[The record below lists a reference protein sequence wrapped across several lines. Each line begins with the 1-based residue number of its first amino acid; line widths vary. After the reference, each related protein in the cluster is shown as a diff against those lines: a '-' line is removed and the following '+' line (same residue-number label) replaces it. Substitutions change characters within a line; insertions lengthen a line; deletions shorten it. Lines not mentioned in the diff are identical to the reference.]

1 MSTAST
7 AKPFRISVGRTKPV
21 RDTVVRA
28 ARPLV
33 ERALRF
39 PAMNAIYQEI
49 HSWRDDT
56 RHFSDKCLTALGVE
70 LDLIDEQLERIPAT
84 GPVVLV
90 ANHPF
95 GGIEGLILCSI
106 LRRRRP
112 DAKLLAN
119 SLLSMIP
126 ELRDSFFF
134 VDPFGG
140 PGAIKRNLHATRNAM
155 RWVADDHLLGVFPAG
170 EVSHLKLRQRAVIDP
185 PWSPT
190 VARILQKTGAQ
201 AVPVFFDG
209 RNSKLFQIAGL
220 IHPRLRT
227 VMLPTEMLR
236 KRKAPVVMRIG
247 SPISATRMERFEDPA
262 NLTDYLRVRTYLL
275 KPERKREP
283 IDETEK
289 PKLQRIIDP
298 VPAEQLLDAIAD
310 LPDDRLLLQQG
321 EFDVFYTVKPHPP
334 ALMREVG
341 RLREETFR
349 LVGEGTGLPLDIDRF
364 DDDYLQLL
372 VWNRDRNEL
381 VGGYRMGQ
389 TDQLLAAHGK
399 DGLYTSTLFKFRKDL
414 LQQISPALELGRSW
428 VAKDYQRSFSPLMLL
443 WKGIGAYMAANPK
456 YRYIFGPV
464 SISADYTSMSKQL
477 LTAFLTMNRFLPDL
491 GKLIRPRNPLSLSD
505 SRQFDRKAFSTVAGS
520 LDEINELVSELE
532 ADGKPMPVLLR
543 QYLKLNGQLMGF
555 NVDPDFGDVLD
566 GLILIDVP
574 AVDPRILKK
583 YFGKE
588 ASEEF
593 RKHHGMVD

>member
-70 LDLIDEQLERIPAT
+70 LDVLDEQLERIPKE

-140 PGAIKRNLHATRNAM
+140 PAAVKRNLNATRNAM
-155 RWVADDHLLGVFPAG
+155 RWVADGHLLGVFPAG
-170 EVSHLKLRQRAVIDP
+170 EVSHLKLRQRAVVDP

-209 RNSKLFQIAGL
+209 RNSKLFQAAGL

-236 KRKAPVVMRIG
+236 KRKAPVAMRIG
-247 SPISATRMERFEDPA
+247 SPIPAARMARFDEA
-262 NLTDYLRVRTYLL
+262 SNLTDYLRVRTYLL
-275 KPERKREP
+275 KPERQREALP
-283 IDETEK
+283 AKDA
-289 PKLQRIIDP
+289 PKQQRIIDP
-298 VPAEQLLDAIAD
+298 VPAEQLVDALAE
-310 LPDDRLLLQQG
+310 LPDKHLLLQQG

-364 DDDYLQLL
+364 DDDYIQLL
-372 VWNRDRNEL
+372 VWNRDKSEL

-389 TDQLLAAHGK
+389 SDLLLAAHGK
-399 DGLYTSTLFKFRKDL
+399 DGLYTSTLFKFRKNL
-414 LQQISPALELGRSW
+414 LEQISPALELGRSW

-520 LDEINELVSELE
+520 LEEINELVSELE

-588 ASEEF
+588 ASEQF
-593 RKHHGMVD
+593 RQHHGMT